1 MQDDQIIELYI
12 TRNEQAICETESK
25 YGSYCMQVAGSI
37 LKNSQ
42 DAEEAVNDTWLR
54 AWDTIPPK
62 HPNVLRLYLAKITRN
77 LSFSKFRAQN
87 AEKRG
92 GGEFTVAL
100 DELGEC
106 IGVDQ
111 DVNANLDME
120 ELTGAIQRLLATLSA
135 RDRSIFIRRYFFVQ
149 STAAIA
155 EHYGLKESNV
165 LMILT
170 RARKKLKEYLIREG
184 YTI

>member
-1 MQDDQIIELYI
+1 MQDEQIIRLYFE
-12 TRNEQAICETESK
+12 RSEEAIRQTALK
-25 YGSYCMQVAGSI
+25 YGAYLYTIAKRI
-37 LKNSQ
+37 LHSEEES
-42 DAEEAVNDTWLR
+42 EEAVNDTWLR

-62 HPNVLRLYLAKITRN
+62 RPNVLRLYLAKITRN

-92 GGEFTVAL
+92 GGELTVAL

-106 IGVDQ
+106 VGANQ

-184 YTI
+184 YSL